1 MWVNQ
6 KGDAEDF
13 TAISISYVHN
23 MLEQNASR
31 KFTPQVNSTRS
42 ESQSYTSLMWTGE
55 RSGVLTYDA
64 GRGTK
69 FASAY
74 SVRFALQ

>member
-1 MWVNQ
+1 
-6 KGDAEDF
+6 
-13 TAISISYVHN
+13 

-31 KFTPQVNSTRS
+31 KFTPQVNSTHS

-64 GRGTK
+64 GRGTD